1 MFGRKYNNILQ
12 FDIILNNEVVVLKSF
27 IPIFDMVGM
36 YFSKFLAIPKTKNL
50 INA

>member
-12 FDIILNNEVVVLKSF
+12 FDIILNNEFIVFKSF
-27 IPIFDMVGM
+27 IPIFDMAGM
-36 YFSKFLAIPKTKNL
+36 YFSEFLAIPKKNK

>member
-1 MFGRKYNNILQ
+1 MNF
-12 FDIILNNEVVVLKSF
+12 VVLKSF

-36 YFSKFLAIPKTKNL
+36 YFSEFLAIPKKNKNK